1 MILSSCHSTSNYFL
15 PSFYVRPLI
24 NFHVFLYSMSQS
36 TNSNSPYCVII
47 NNLKDGHLW
56 TYYTIFFLVKVHSQQ
71 TCLETQQDVKLHI
84 TNIYLYSMYQ
94 MHSDWVLFYEW
105 KNQIMKTISNFSTK
119 SIVVFVHSMLFK
131 SSQIERS
138 RIETAWIMI
147 SMTFFH
153 LFNIKMQY
161 EQKLSIFSEEPLI
174 LFSFRVIVWNKG
186 EILSCHFEPSK
197 T

>member
-1 MILSSCHSTSNYFL
+1 MCAPWSIFTF
-15 PSFYVRPLI
+15 
-24 NFHVFLYSMSQS
+24 FLYSLSQS

-47 NNLKDGHLW
+47 NNLKDGHIW
-56 TYYTIFFLVKVHSQQ
+56 TFYTICFLVKVHLQQ
-71 TCLETQQDVKLHI
+71 TCLETQQDVKLHFN
-84 TNIYLYSMYQ
+84 NIYLYSMYQ

-119 SIVVFVHSMLFK
+119 SIVVFVHSMFFK

-138 RIETAWIMI
+138 QIEKARIVI

-161 EQKLSIFSEEPLI
+161 EQKILIFSEESLI
-174 LFSFRVIVWNKG
+174 LFSFWVIVWNKG
-186 EILSCHFEPSK
+186 EILPCHFEPSK